1 MPAKRRDEKGRKST
15 IAGLIAL
22 SAATLLMMALAILP
36 SAALA
41 DGSEDSSTADAGTST
56 TTETTTTR
64 SASNPIYTARD
75 AGSACNENGH
85 VIIRASIRNNSDTLS
100 LTVTVTDI
108 TFAGE
113 SDTAAVPPGE
123 THTFFLDA
131 GPGPLP
137 GGQVAY
143 HVVWDGGQADFTRS
157 HSPTDC
163 PSGSTTTTES
173 SSTTTP
179 GGSTTTT
186 GGSTTTPGGSTT
198 SMTSTTP
205 GGSTTETTASATRV
219 TPPSSSSTTPLGTT
233 VSGTTVSPGETAFTG
248 LENVVPLG
256 TIALVLMT
264 SGAGLM
270 WAGARR
276 RRDDSDDDEG

>member
-1 MPAKRRDEKGRKST
+1 MPAKRRDEKGRRST
-15 IAGLIAL
+15 IAGLIAV
-22 SAATLLMMALAILP
+22 SAATLLMMAWAIFP

-41 DGSEDSSTADAGTST
+41 GGSEDSSTAEAGTST

-131 GPGPLP
+131 GLGPLP

-163 PSGSTTTTES
+163 PSGSTTTTQS

-179 GGSTTTT
+179 

-205 GGSTTETTASATRV
+205 GGSTTETTASGTMV
-219 TPPSSSSTTPLGTT
+219 TPPSSSSTTPLGV
-233 VSGTTVSPGETAFTG
+233 VSGTTVSPGGTAFTG

-276 RRDDSDDDEG
+276 RRDDFDDEG